1 MLPGR
6 RLSRVDVWD
15 MKNTMKMFSVPHTP
29 REYYRVAVSVFFFIL
44 GLVFSSWAGR
54 IPDVKSALR
63 LNDAQLGT
71 ALFAIPLGAVAA
83 LTFAGVLVDRF
94 GSRRT
99 LLLALALYPLLLV
112 CIGLAGSLWQLFAV
126 LLCFGMAGNI
136 GNIAVNTQA
145 VGVERLYRRSIM
157 ASFHGLWSLA
167 GVGGGVAGAGV
178 ANRGMTP
185 EAHFCA
191 VLAVALGLLLAM
203 RRWLLPREVTLGRPA
218 SPERKTF
225 VRPDLYLVLL
235 GIIGFGSMGAEGAMY
250 DWSSVYFA
258 SEVRPPEAWIRL
270 GYIACMC
277 AMVCGR
283 FTADGMVNRYGV
295 IPVLQISGAC
305 IAVGLALALVFPS
318 LVPATAGF
326 ALVGFGMAS
335 VVPLCYSLS
344 GKSRRA
350 TPGMALT
357 LVSSISFFGFLFCP
371 PVIGFLSHALDLRRA
386 LTPVVGFGLI
396 IAFLAPLL
404 RRYRA

>member
-1 MLPGR
+1 MG
-6 RLSRVDVWD
+6 DD
-15 MKNTMKMFSVPHTP
+15 MKMFPVLHRP
-29 REYYRVAVSVFFFIL
+29 REYYRFAVSVFFFIL
-44 GLVFSSWAGR
+44 GLVFSSWASR
-54 IPDVKSALR
+54 IPDVKGALQ

-83 LTFAGVLVDRF
+83 LSFSGVLVDRF

-99 LLLALALYPLLLV
+99 LLLALTLYPLLLV
-112 CIGLAGSLWQLFAV
+112 CIGLAGSLPQLFTA
-126 LLCFGMAGNI
+126 LLCFGMAGNM

-167 GVGGGVAGAGV
+167 GVVGGVAGTV
-178 ANRGMTP
+178 AANGGMTP
-185 EAHFCA
+185 EAHFCV
-191 VLAVALGLLLAM
+191 VLAVALVLLLTM
-203 RRWLLPREVTLGRPA
+203 RRWLLPREVTFGQPA
-218 SPERKTF
+218 SAGRKAF

-235 GIIGFGSMGAEGAMY
+235 GLIGFGSMGTEGAMY

-270 GYIACMC
+270 GYIACMS

-283 FTADGMVNRYGV
+283 FTADGLVNRHGV

-318 LVPATAGF
+318 LVPATAGL

-344 GKSRRA
+344 GKSRRT

-371 PVIGFLSHALDLRRA
+371 PVIGFLSHAFDLRWA
-386 LTPVVGFGLI
+386 LTPIVGFGLL
-396 IAFLAPLL
+396 IAIMAPLL
-404 RRYRA
+404 RRCRA